1 MRAVW
6 TALTILAGLGTD
18 VALNTAFSSE
28 PRMPQLKAASHLR
41 VQSVAEDN
49 ISVYFTAD
57 NLERTENGQVILTG
71 DAQVRR
77 IDSVAKG
84 DEINY
89 QQDSGD
95 LKIRGKGSLIRDGS
109 IIRSDTI
116 DYNINSETGHIDQ
129 PTFMFGGAGGS
140 GNALEAQMMSKD
152 HLRMKT
158 VEYTGCPCPA
168 PSWFIRAPQV
178 DLYND
183 KNAGV
188 AKHGVLYFKNVPIL
202 YSPYLTF
209 PLREER
215 KSGFLM
221 PAYGY
226 SSNSGLEFSVPYY
239 FNIAPN
245 YDATL
250 TPRYLSKRG
259 LQMQGEF
266 RYLGH
271 SYNGQL
277 VGTYL
282 NNDKKT
288 KTDRWSLSAVLRIT
302 IGGYLTITFLEIY
315 RHLV

>member
-140 GNALEAQMMSKD
+140 GKALEAQMMSKD

-202 YSPYLTF
+202 YSPYLI
-209 PLREER
+209 LHQIMM
-215 KSGFLM
+215 L
-221 PAYGY
+221 
-226 SSNSGLEFSVPYY
+226 
-239 FNIAPN
+239 I
-245 YDATL
+245 
-250 TPRYLSKRG
+250 
-259 LQMQGEF
+259 
-266 RYLGH
+266 
-271 SYNGQL
+271 
-277 VGTYL
+277 
-282 NNDKKT
+282 
-288 KTDRWSLSAVLRIT
+288 
-302 IGGYLTITFLEIY
+302 
-315 RHLV
+315 